1 VRLTDRVY
9 IVGSGVLGFSVS
21 HESDCNVYLI
31 NGQTEM
37 ALIDAGVGLEPHR
50 IFENIVAEGLD
61 VEKLKY
67 VFLTHAHAD
76 HAGGCR
82 YWKDNFGITVLGSPE
97 TAQFVRGGDEAGI
110 SLGFA
115 KAAGI
120 YPADYRFRDCE
131 VGVELCEGDVRR
143 VGDCELRV
151 LETPGHSM
159 GSLSYLMTAGNR
171 THLFSGDAVFHGGK
185 ILLTNVYDCDLQAY
199 IRSIEKLASLLID
212 TLLPGHLCVAIGD
225 GHAHLKKAAECLP
238 RMMIPPNA
246 L

>member
-1 VRLTDRVY
+1 MRLTDRVF
-9 IVGSGVLGFSVS
+9 IVGSGGLGFGLS
-21 HESDCNVYLI
+21 HESDCNVYLV

-50 IFENIVAEGLD
+50 MVENIAAEGLEM
-61 VEKLKY
+61 EKLKY

-82 YWKDNFGITVLGSPE
+82 YWKDNFGITVMGSPAA
-97 TAQFVRGGDEAGI
+97 AQFVRGGDEAGI
-110 SLGFA
+110 SLGSA

-120 YPADYRFRDCE
+120 YPADYRFRNCE
-131 VGVELCEGDVRR
+131 VGAELCEGDVRH

-159 GSLSYLMTAGNR
+159 GSLSYLMSAGNR
-171 THLFSGDAVFHGGK
+171 THLFSGDTVFHGGK

-199 IRSIEKLASLLID
+199 IRSIDKLASLSID

-225 GHAHLKKAAECLP
+225 GQTHLKKAAECLA
-238 RMMIPPNA
+238 RMTIPPNA